1 MKLQHRRTRLTK
13 PPQTRAWLLCLF
25 FAAGILAGFLARR
38 TVKSDDLLAL
48 GSYFSDYAALTVQ
61 QPADII
67 SVVWAYLRYPAAA
80 FLLGFTAWGVMLL
93 PLLCTAQGF
102 FLSFSVHCFAASLG
116 RGGVTLALAAL
127 GLRCLFVLPCMLCI
141 SRDGFSRACRALSQ
155 KHPVKSEIPWR
166 MLLFCVF
173 VLLTGTVVEC
183 AIVPK
188 FFALILARLT

>member
-1 MKLQHRRTRLTK
+1 MKLQHRRPRLTG
-13 PPQTRAWLLCLF
+13 PRQTQTGLLCLF

-38 TVKSDDLLAL
+38 IVKSDDLSAL
-48 GSYFSDYAALTVQ
+48 GSYVSSYASLTVQ

-67 SVVWAYLRYPAAA
+67 SVLWAYLRYPAAA

-127 GLRCLFVLPCMLCI
+127 TVLLLEFAAFAFRGGAPRLLIPACGMSVILC
-141 SRDGFSRACRALSQ
+141 AAALAAL
-155 KHPVKSEIPWR
+155 PALPE
-166 MLLFCVF
+166 LLFYAGG
-173 VLLTGTVVEC
+173 LLL
-183 AIVPK
+183 
-188 FFALILARLT
+188 ALGIGAAADFDP

>member
-1 MKLQHRRTRLTK
+1 MKQQHRRTRLTK

-38 TVKSDDLLAL
+38 TVKSDDLSAL
-48 GSYFSDYAALTVQ
+48 GGYVSEYAALTAQ

-102 FLSFSVHCFAASLG
+102 FLSFSVHCFAASMG

-127 GLRCLFVLPCMLCI
+127 GLRCLFVLPCLLVTASDSFQSAWCRAEKQKPEHRDRRRLMLC
-141 SRDGFSRACRALSQ
+141 L
-155 KHPVKSEIPWR
+155 
-166 MLLFCVF
+166 F
-173 VLLTGTVVEC
+173 VLLTGTVAEC
-183 AIVPK
+183 ALVPK
-188 FFALILARLT
+188 LFALLLPRIA

>member
-93 PLLCTAQGF
+93 PLLCTAQGGNAGAGGAGPAVSVRAAVSF
-102 FLSFSVHCFAASLG
+102 GHGVGQLSVRLVP
-116 RGGVTLALAAL
+116 RGKAEAGA
-127 GLRCLFVLPCMLCI
+127 
-141 SRDGFSRACRALSQ
+141 
-155 KHPVKSEIPWR
+155 
-166 MLLFCVF
+166 
-173 VLLTGTVVEC
+173 
-183 AIVPK
+183 
-188 FFALILARLT
+188 

>member
-1 MKLQHRRTRLTK
+1 MKQQHRRTRLTK

-38 TVKSDDLLAL
+38 TVKSDDLSAL
-48 GSYFSDYAALTVQ
+48 GGYVSEYAALTAQ

-67 SVVWAYLRYPAAA
+67 NVVWAYLRYPAAA

-127 GLRCLFVLPCMLCI
+127 GLRCLFVLPCLLVTASDSFQSAWRRAEKQKPERRDRRRLLLC
-141 SRDGFSRACRALSQ
+141 L
-155 KHPVKSEIPWR
+155 
-166 MLLFCVF
+166 F
-173 VLLTGTVVEC
+173 VLLTGTVAEC
-183 AIVPK
+183 ALVPK
-188 FFALILARLT
+188 LFALLLPCIA

>member
-1 MKLQHRRTRLTK
+1 MKLQHRRPRLTG
-13 PPQTRAWLLCLF
+13 PRQTQTGLLCLF

-38 TVKSDDLLAL
+38 IVKSDDLSAL
-48 GSYFSDYAALTVQ
+48 GSYVSSYASLTVQ

-67 SVVWAYLRYPAAA
+67 SVLWAYLRYPAAA

>member
-127 GLRCLFVLPCMLCI
+127 GLRCLFVLPCLLVTASDSFQSAWCRAEKQKPEHRDQRRLMLC
-141 SRDGFSRACRALSQ
+141 L
-155 KHPVKSEIPWR
+155 
-166 MLLFCVF
+166 F
-173 VLLTGTVVEC
+173 VLLTGTVAEC
-183 AIVPK
+183 ALVPK
-188 FFALILARLT
+188 LFALLLPRIA